1 MSCANVSKELKAVGM
16 KANELAEADAKGMML
31 SVDEL
36 DLLIQL
42 KEVELLSEAISTTT
56 NVPLTAAQVSELN
69 SLGLK
74 YGSSTVR
81 VLGGRVKNG
90 NVQATISVNGKDVLQ

>member
-36 DLLIQL
+36 DLLTQL
-42 KEVELLSEAISTTT
+42 KEVELLSESNQYYDT

-69 SLGLK
+69 NLGLK
-74 YGSSTVR
+74 YGSNTVR
-81 VLGGRVKNG
+81 VLGAIVTGKQIGRAHV
-90 NVQATISVNGKDVLQ
+90 